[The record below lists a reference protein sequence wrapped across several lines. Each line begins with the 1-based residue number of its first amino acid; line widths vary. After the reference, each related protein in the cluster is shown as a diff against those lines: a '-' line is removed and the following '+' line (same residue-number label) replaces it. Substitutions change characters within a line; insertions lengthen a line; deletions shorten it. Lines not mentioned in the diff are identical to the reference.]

1 MAADRIRATIHL
13 GWGFNPEIPGHPV
26 THETNAKVTE
36 FGVIEPRAE
45 DDARL
50 VALMLRVRGNDE
62 AAFRELVEATEDRVY
77 GTIVKMLGGVEGAED
92 LAQKVYLRIWQ
103 ARGRYEAT
111 AKFST
116 WMFSIVRRLV
126 LNERRGRARRGAV
139 FYEPAVEASLPEVSG
154 GVSPSA
160 AAAAGELAQAIDAAL
175 ADLPEEQRTA
185 IILRRYEEMPYEDIA
200 SVLDTTVPA
209 VKSLLFRAR
218 QTLRVK
224 LNEWL

>member
-1 MAADRIRATIHL
+1 MISVENETS
-13 GWGFNPEIPGHPV
+13 GGFGEIP
-26 THETNAKVTE
+26 
-36 FGVIEPRAE
+36 PRVD

-50 VALMLRVRGNDE
+50 VALMLRARGNDE

-77 GTIVKMLGGVEGAED
+77 GTIVKMLGGIEGAED

-103 ARGRYEAT
+103 ARARYEPT

-116 WMFSIVRRLV
+116 WMFSIMRRLV

-139 FYEPAVEASLPEVSG
+139 FYSPTSEEPVREPSG
-154 GVSPSA
+154 GVSPASEA
-160 AAAAGELAQAIDAAL
+160 SAGELAQAIDAAL

-185 IILRRYEEMPYEDIA
+185 IILRRYEEMPYEEIA
-200 SVLDTTVPA
+200 AVLETTVPA

-218 QTLRVK
+218 ETLRVK
-224 LNEWL
+224 LAGWL